1 MKLLQLLG
9 LNLED
14 KPKVFIGSYAGSG
27 KTTLLSILAAEVYL
41 DGKKVLYL
49 TETKTKPILKRIE
62 KYLGKKVD
70 VNGDITI
77 ESVVLPETNLEPFFK
92 KGFDLVIIDFP
103 TRNYEKLVRLSQD
116 YNTPIFVSTQLSTFS
131 PNNDM
136 FETNRTQLHA
146 ADMFVAI
153 KRSNTDKKWY
163 DFLLFWKKRPNTT
176 LKVVKNRYGK
186 EFTTDLH
193 VDFENVKIK

>member
-1 MKLLQLLG
+1 MKLLKLLG

-14 KPKVFIGSYAGSG
+14 KPKVFFGSYAGSG

-49 TETKTKPILKRIE
+49 TETKSKPILKRIE

-70 VNGDITI
+70 VNGAITI
-77 ESVVLPETNLEPFFK
+77 DSVVLPETNLKPFFQ

-103 TRNYEKLVRLSQD
+103 TRNYQDLVHLSQD

-131 PNNDM
+131 PKNDII
-136 FETNRTQLHA
+136 ETNRTQLHA

-153 KRSNTDKKWY
+153 KRKNHEKKWY
-163 DFLLFWKKRPNTT
+163 DFLLFWKKKPNTT
-176 LKVVKNRYGK
+176 LKVVKNRFGK